1 MLAALLGLYAST
13 SFTMAAVTPKEPAM
27 NDGYYQIGTYE
38 ELVWFR
44 EFVNKGNLN
53 VNAKLTEDIYAPNG
67 EVWYPIG
74 VGYEGYKGKF
84 NGCGHKID
92 GLYAEALGDGA
103 IGFFN
108 YIEETSSQQPFID
121 SLHITNATFKDPA
134 TGKGSLSGG
143 IVATMDGGKI
153 LHCSF
158 SGNIKLSNEAVVGGI
173 VGNLQTGTIS
183 YCYSEGSLD
192 GNKVVAGIA
201 GESNGLI
208 ENCYTT
214 ATLSTSLSTEPIA
227 KKTSTKAE
235 INNCFYSKKT
245 KNDVSA
251 TSNADFASGRVAYL
265 LNKKADA
272 PFKQNIGTDE
282 FPTFKGGTV
291 YQYENC
297 DKSFKYT
304 NDESMKDKTLEH
316 NWTKYAQK
324 DPTCTTVG
332 NLAYWTCSNEPGV
345 FYKEGGIEK
354 FANEEATLL
363 VQHHEWTEHPAIA
376 PTCTKD
382 GNVHYFSC
390 KYEPGVYYKNN
401 DAKEKLD
408 EVIIPATG
416 HDLEKHVMS
425 ASICTKEGESS
436 EFIYYTCKNN
446 KNEFFKEDGLTLI
459 ENPEEA
465 IYATTGHDWDVW
477 EYKNTT
483 DNVDTY
489 IRTCKNN
496 ADHTETATVPHAWG
510 EAVLVS
516 STPGKDTYKHTC
528 SSKYGEHSENYDVEF
543 MTEEATYY
551 SQLTGEIDT
560 TLRANT
566 EFKPVDTKN
575 DLLFVGKTSTISGNN
590 VVKGEECENLVIE
603 DKVAFSTPVDFEA
616 KKLSYTRKLT
626 KSDTTLAFT
635 LPYKVNTTDFNGY
648 LYKYFGYIQE
658 KNAIRFTYVE
668 NGVAEAGVPYLLYRP
683 TPGKKSVDFHNTLS
697 DVEILSTTVAGS
709 IGNNGFYYFGTFK
722 RTEQTIDS
730 DQKGYLIYPENK
742 IGAVT
747 SKMIINPFRA
757 GLIKSADSNE
767 PARPSL
773 GLIFD
778 EELSGV
784 ATIDAEGNLM
794 TGNVDVYDMTG
805 RIVRKN
811 VESTTCLQGLK
822 PGVYVVNG
830 EKFVK
835 TANER

>member
-1 MLAALLGLYAST
+1 MKKGKFMLAALLGLYAST

-74 VGYEGYKGKF
+74 IGYEGYKGKF

-192 GNKVVAGIA
+192 GNKVVACIA

-316 NWTKYAQK
+316 NWTK
-324 DPTCTTVG
+324 
-332 NLAYWTCSNEPGV
+332 
-345 FYKEGGIEK
+345 
-354 FANEEATLL
+354 
-363 VQHHEWTEHPAIA
+363 IA
-376 PTCTKD
+376 
-382 GNVHYFSC
+382 
-390 KYEPGVYYKNN
+390 
-401 DAKEKLD
+401 
-408 EVIIPATG
+408 
-416 HDLEKHVMS
+416 
-425 ASICTKEGESS
+425 
-436 EFIYYTCKNN
+436 
-446 KNEFFKEDGLTLI
+446 
-459 ENPEEA
+459 
-465 IYATTGHDWDVW
+465 
-477 EYKNTT
+477 
-483 DNVDTY
+483 
-489 IRTCKNN
+489 
-496 ADHTETATVPHAWG
+496 
-510 EAVLVS
+510 
-516 STPGKDTYKHTC
+516 
-528 SSKYGEHSENYDVEF
+528 
-543 MTEEATYY
+543 
-551 SQLTGEIDT
+551 
-560 TLRANT
+560 
-566 EFKPVDTKN
+566 
-575 DLLFVGKTSTISGNN
+575 
-590 VVKGEECENLVIE
+590 
-603 DKVAFSTPVDFEA
+603 
-616 KKLSYTRKLT
+616 
-626 KSDTTLAFT
+626 
-635 LPYKVNTTDFNGY
+635 
-648 LYKYFGYIQE
+648 
-658 KNAIRFTYVE
+658 
-668 NGVAEAGVPYLLYRP
+668 
-683 TPGKKSVDFHNTLS
+683 
-697 DVEILSTTVAGS
+697 
-709 IGNNGFYYFGTFK
+709 NGF
-722 RTEQTIDS
+722 RT
-730 DQKGYLIYPENK
+730 
-742 IGAVT
+742 
-747 SKMIINPFRA
+747 
-757 GLIKSADSNE
+757 
-767 PARPSL
+767 
-773 GLIFD
+773 
-778 EELSGV
+778 
-784 ATIDAEGNLM
+784 
-794 TGNVDVYDMTG
+794 
-805 RIVRKN
+805 
-811 VESTTCLQGLK
+811 
-822 PGVYVVNG
+822 
-830 EKFVK
+830 
-835 TANER
+835 